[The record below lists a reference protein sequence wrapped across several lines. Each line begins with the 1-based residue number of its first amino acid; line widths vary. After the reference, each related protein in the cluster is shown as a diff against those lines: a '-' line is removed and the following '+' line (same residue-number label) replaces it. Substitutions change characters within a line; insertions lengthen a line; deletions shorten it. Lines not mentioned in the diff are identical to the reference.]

1 MEEITENIKEV
12 QSISLEILKF
22 IDKVCKENDIKYS
35 LCGGTLLGAIRH
47 KGFIPWDDDIDI
59 FMLRKDYDKFL
70 EIMDKDSKTNKK
82 YKALHFSE
90 NCKDYFYR
98 FTKVVDL
105 DTVLTESTYITPKDM
120 GVFVDIFPMDDVDTK
135 NIKKVVKKNKKLGS
149 LLAISANKK
158 AGIKGNSFAKKCA
171 KFVVS
176 LYAKPFGWKHWAK
189 KSEKYAT
196 SFNGKGFDHIFAFS
210 GAYGIKDVF
219 PKSMFDEFVELD
231 FEGYKFPAIKQ
242 WDMYLKQLYG
252 DYMTPPS
259 PEKQIT
265 HHDFK
270 AYKK

>member
-59 FMLRKDYDKFL
+59 FMLRQDYDKFL
-70 EIMDKDSKTNKK
+70 KIMDEDSKTNKK
-82 YKALHFSE
+82 YKALHFGE

-105 DTVLTESTYITPKDM
+105 DTALTESTYITPQDM

-135 NIKKVVKKNKKLGS
+135 NIKKVVKKKDHILRWLTYATNNK
-149 LLAISANKK
+149 NKTNYK
-158 AGIKGNSFAKKCA
+158 SPVKKIA
-171 KFVVS
+171 KFIAVA
-176 LYAKPFGWKHWAK
+176 YAKSFGWKHWTK

-196 SFNGKGFDHIFAFS
+196 SFNNKGFDHIFAFS

-252 DYMTPPS
+252 DYMTPPP

-270 AYKK
+270 TYKK